1 MAAAVTARSFPVI
14 TEPFEVMGTR
24 RVMVVDGDASSRSI
38 LEVSL
43 KRAGFEVAVATNGRE
58 ALSTLQ
64 STAAAGKLPA
74 AMVLSTELPGEDGYS
89 LCAQL
94 RSEPNTAKLPVLL
107 LARADED
114 EKNTLADVVGA
125 DELVAKPAFARDV
138 AALVTLWIA
147 ERDDNGA
154 RVLDTKV
161 LPLPVCLR
169 ALLSTQRAGM
179 LSLSKRAFVAY
190 RAGRVTHAEA
200 DGTTG
205 IDALVRVLTL
215 GQGAY
220 KVAFTIPTTPSNVEV
235 PLRELVNGIFP
246 RLQKW
251 EALAARSVPLDSRFQ
266 LDFPALARAL
276 PTIPDA
282 VNQVVRLFDGQR
294 DVRQVLF
301 DSPLNESVTLEV
313 ANRLQLMGIVKPVS
327 AASDEL
333 IPRQAPKL
341 FEPRSSEAEERMSTL
356 FGSVNDLQEL
366 IVTPA
371 ENVVP
376 QGSDWWQPPK
386 GTGLEVESANDGW
399 IEQQLSAFKIQS
411 VVEPP
416 RVEPEVLAF
425 TKGTQPA
432 PAAEAPTQLEEAIAP
447 IQLTDLAQPAE
458 APAPVPP
465 PAVVPAPVPAA
476 ASSKSLEEEFF
487 GDDDTD
493 PSVKTVP
500 APAAIEDTY
509 VPAKHRAA
517 ETAGAAGEAPADSD
531 EPLVLQPSGSKW
543 LALSVGAALFIA
555 LIGVVTWK
563 VSSSEEEAFVP
574 PPIVLPEPPAP
585 EPVEP
590 KLEVP
595 EISVS
600 DEQIALALKEATAQ
614 YEEAQF
620 GEAIATLEQIT
631 EVAPSSVAAW
641 MLLAMARF
649 DNSEPAQAEEAA
661 MTVLALDPNHADAF
675 LLLATIHIRAGKRD
689 VAAGEIGRYLEL
701 EPNGKHADEAKRL
714 LKR

>member
-14 TEPFEVMGTR
+14 TEPFEVMGTQ

-58 ALSTLQ
+58 ALSSLQ

-94 RSEPNTAKLPVLL
+94 RAEPKTAKLPVLL

-147 ERDDNGA
+147 GRDDSGA
-154 RVLDTKV
+154 RVLDTKT

-179 LSLSKRAFVAY
+179 LSLSKKAFIAY

-200 DGTTG
+200 DGATG
-205 IDALVRVLTL
+205 VDALVRVLAL
-215 GQGAY
+215 GQGGY
-220 KVAFTIPTTPSNVEV
+220 KVAFTIPTTPANVEV

-251 EALAARSVPLDSRFQ
+251 EALAARSVPLESRFQ

-294 DVRQVLF
+294 DVRHVLF

-313 ANRLQLMGIVKPVS
+313 ANRLQLMGIVKPVTQTP
-327 AASDEL
+327 DEI

-371 ENVVP
+371 ENVLP
-376 QGSDWWQPPK
+376 QGTDWWQPPK

-432 PAAEAPTQLEEAIAP
+432 PAAEAPTLLEEAIAP
-447 IQLTDLAQPAE
+447 IQLTDLAQPVE
-458 APAPVPP
+458 APVPP

-487 GDDDTD
+487 GNDDTD

-500 APAAIEDTY
+500 VPQAIEDTY
-509 VPAKHRAA
+509 VPPKHRAA
-517 ETAGAAGEAPADSD
+517 ETAAAADAPADSD
-531 EPLVLQPSGSKW
+531 EALVLQPSGSKW
-543 LALSVGAALFIA
+543 LALSFGAALFIA

-574 PPIVLPEPPAP
+574 PPIVLPEPPKP

-595 EISVS
+595 EVNVS
-600 DEQIALALKEATAQ
+600 DEQVALALKEATAQ

-631 EVAPSSVAAW
+631 EVAPSSVPAW

-649 DNSEPAQAEEAA
+649 DNGDPAQAEEAA